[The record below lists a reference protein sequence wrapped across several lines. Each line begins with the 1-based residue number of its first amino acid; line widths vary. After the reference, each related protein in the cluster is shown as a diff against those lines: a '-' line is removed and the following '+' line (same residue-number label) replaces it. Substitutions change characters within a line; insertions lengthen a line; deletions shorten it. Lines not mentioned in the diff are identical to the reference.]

1 MFLYNNLLAQI
12 HNILYNSTMPFKM
25 WKNGV
30 KLFLFTFFILS
41 LIGSSVISA
50 GEAFG
55 NEYSNNDNLNS
66 GTYYSSIGHN
76 IEWLARFSLKKDSGN
91 YSHMRNNL
99 FRVFT
104 FAGIIAMAIY
114 LMKVNL
120 KNKNNKIQTKKNF
133 ILLKLRI

>member
-1 MFLYNNLLAQI
+1 MA
-12 HNILYNSTMPFKM
+12 FKM

-50 GEAFG
+50 GEAFCFD
-55 NEYSNNDNLNS
+55 YLKNDNLNS
-66 GTYYSSIGHN
+66 STYFSSISRN
-76 IEWLARFSLKKDSGN
+76 IDWLAIVTLKKASGN
-91 YSHMRNNL
+91 FSYMRNNL
-99 FRVFT
+99 LRVFT

-114 LMKVNL
+114 LMRVNL
-120 KNKNNKIQTKKNF
+120 KNKNNKIQTIKNF